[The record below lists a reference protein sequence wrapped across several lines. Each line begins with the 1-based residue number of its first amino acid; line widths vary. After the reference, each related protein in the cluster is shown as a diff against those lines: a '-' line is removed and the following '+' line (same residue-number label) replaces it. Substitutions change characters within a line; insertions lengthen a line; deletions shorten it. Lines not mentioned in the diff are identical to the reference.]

1 MQNNNVIEQALSTYK
16 ETVSPSK
23 DILIKILNQ
32 IPEKEIDNYDDRRAI
47 RSPYMWFAVTK
58 YVALCLIVI
67 AVSPN
72 IMTFYKGEETFA
84 SIDNQIDVY
93 EEGINNEDMQNILL
107 NYNNL

>member
-47 RSPYMWFAVTK
+47 RSPYK